1 MQNLDFTSFNGK
13 SVILGLVLVKSTY
26 MKAIILASGRGIR
39 LGSITQ
45 DMPKTLIKILDR
57 PIIERILDS
66 LLEFNIK
73 TVIITTGFHADKLKA
88 FIMNKEK
95 YRRLKIEYVHNSKY
109 KETNYIYTLWL
120 LREKIID
127 DDIILIHGDV
137 VCDSSLLKKLIKMN
151 ESHVTVSKKD
161 AIEPHELKAQ
171 IKNDKV
177 VYIGLHPADEKTML
191 CTSIFK
197 LLKKDIKIWMDEIDV
212 FVNQGIVGCYAEDA
226 FNKVSDKMT
235 LLPLVFEN
243 EVGMD
248 IDRKEDIKTA
258 ERLLK
263 S

>member
-1 MQNLDFTSFNGK
+1 
-13 SVILGLVLVKSTY
+13 

-45 DMPKTLIKILDR
+45 DMPKTLIKILDK
-57 PIIERILDS
+57 PIMERILDS

-73 TVIITTGFHADKLKA
+73 TVIITTGFQEVKLKR
-88 FIMNKEK
+88 FIKSKEK
-95 YRRLKIEYVHNSKY
+95 YRGLKIEYIHNPKY
-109 KETNYIYTLWL
+109 KDTNYIYSLWL
-120 LREKIID
+120 AREKIKD
-127 DDIILIHGDV
+127 NDIILIHGDV
-137 VCDSSLLKKLIKMN
+137 IYDFTLLKKVVSKKI
-151 ESHVTVSKKD
+151 SHVTVSKKD
-161 AIEPHELKAQ
+161 VIEPHELKAQ
-171 IKNDKV
+171 IKNGKV
-177 VYIGLHPADEKTML
+177 IYIGLYPTDENTML

-197 LLKKDIKIWMDEIDV
+197 LLKKDMKIWMDEIDV

-226 FNKVSDKMT
+226 FNKVSDKMM

>member
-1 MQNLDFTSFNGK
+1 M
-13 SVILGLVLVKSTY
+13 VLVKFTH
-26 MKAIILASGRGIR
+26 MKAIILASGLGLR

-73 TVIITTGFHADKLKA
+73 TVIITTGFRDDKLKA
-88 FIMNKEK
+88 FIVSKEK
-95 YRRLKIEYVHNSKY
+95 YKGLKIEYVHNSKY

-120 LREKIID
+120 LRKKVID

-137 VCDSSLLKKLIKMN
+137 VYDFSLLKKLIKKN

-161 AIEPHELKAQ
+161 VVKPHELKAQ
-171 IKNDKV
+171 IKNGKV
-177 VYIGLHPADEKTML
+177 IYIGLHPTDANTLL

-197 LLKKDIKIWMDEIDV
+197 LLKKDMKIWMDEIDA
-212 FVNQGIVGCYAEDA
+212 FVSQGIVDCYAEDA
-226 FNKVSDKMT
+226 FNRVSDKIT

-243 EVGMD
+243 AVGMD
-248 IDRKEDIKTA
+248 IDREEDIKTA